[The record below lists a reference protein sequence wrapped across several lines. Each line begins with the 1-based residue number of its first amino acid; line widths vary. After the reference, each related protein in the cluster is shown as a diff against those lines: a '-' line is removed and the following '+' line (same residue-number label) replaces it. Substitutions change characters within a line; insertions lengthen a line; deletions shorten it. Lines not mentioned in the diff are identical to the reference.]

1 MPLAEQ
7 VTFIR
12 QLILSRNLTQ
22 VIREFDLYDAMKKQ
36 DMGGSDSENQDDI
49 TISFT
54 LDVKMAE
61 TA

>member
-22 VIREFDLYDAMKKQ
+22 VIREFDLYDAK
-36 DMGGSDSENQDDI
+36 
-49 TISFT
+49 
-54 LDVKMAE
+54 
-61 TA
+61 

>member
-1 MPLAEQ
+1 
-7 VTFIR
+7 
-12 QLILSRNLTQ
+12 
-22 VIREFDLYDAMKKQ
+22 MKKQ